1 MLNKLLETFGSRSFF
16 DKLKSYVYAYCEI
29 SEDNKRIPI
38 YIGKGKGSRCLSHL
52 KNLKKKSDIK
62 SKKILE
68 LKNKNKLGIDIIAY
82 NLDDKT
88 SFIVES
94 ACIDLMGIENLTNI
108 VKGKGDNIKRV
119 PIEELQN
126 IILDK
131 PIAIESN
138 DKGVGI
144 LINKDFKPNFGDL
157 ETFEIT
163 RGMWAKN
170 CVGVAKNSKY
180 AYALY
185 HGVVKEVYE
194 IHSWVKAGTQEYFTR
209 KLDTEK
215 MKNRYEF
222 IGKIAD
228 ENIRKKYKGKLIKKN
243 RSYGNPFIKL

>member
-1 MLNKLLETFGSRSFF
+1 MFENLTSRIFF
-16 DKLKSYVYAYCEI
+16 DKLKTYVYAYCKI
-29 SEDNKRIPI
+29 DNENRRIPI
-38 YIGKGKGSRCLSHL
+38 YIGKGKGSRCLAHL
-52 KNLKKKSDIK
+52 KNLTTKTDTK

-68 LKNKNKLGIDIIAY
+68 LKNKKKLGIDIIAY

-88 SFIVES
+88 AFIVES

-108 VKGKGDNIKRV
+108 VKGKGNNIKRT

-131 PIAIESN
+131 PIEIDDE

-144 LINKDFKPNFGDL
+144 LINRDFKPNFGDL

-163 RGMWAKN
+163 RGVWAKN
-170 CVGVAKNSKY
+170 CVSIAKNSKY

-185 HGVVKEVYE
+185 HGVVKEIYE

-209 KLDTEK
+209 KLNIEII
-215 MKNRYEF
+215 KNRYEF

-228 ENIRKKYKGKLIKKN
+228 DNIRKKYKGKLIKKN

>member
-1 MLNKLLETFGSRSFF
+1 MFINKFTSIFF
-16 DKLKSYVYAYCEI
+16 NKLKSYVYAYCEI
-29 SEDNKRIPI
+29 DKENRRIPI
-38 YIGKGKGSRCLSHL
+38 YIGKGKGARCLAHL
-52 KNLKKKSDIK
+52 KNLSTKTDLK

-68 LKNKNKLGIDIIAY
+68 LKDKKKLGIDIIAY
-82 NLDDKT
+82 NLNDET

-108 VKGKGDNIKRV
+108 VKGKGNNIKRT

-131 PIAIESN
+131 PIEIQDK

-144 LINKDFKPNFGDL
+144 LINRDFKPNFGDL

-163 RGMWAKN
+163 RGIWAKN
-170 CVGVAKNSKY
+170 CVGIAKNSKY
-180 AYALY
+180 AFALY
-185 HGVVKEVYE
+185 HGVVKEIYE

-209 KLDTEK
+209 KLNIEI

-228 ENIRKKYKGKLIKKN
+228 DNIRKKYKGKLIKKN